1 MEDVF
6 VVGVGMTKFGKHP
19 EETIKSLVRAAVTR
33 ACEHAGITPKQIEM
47 AAVGNAF
54 QGIATGQESIR
65 GQVVLRAMG
74 IGDIPVFNVENACA
88 SSATAFQVAW
98 MDLALG
104 LHDFGLALG
113 FEKMFLD
120 DRDKS
125 LALFSAA
132 MDQDVV
138 QTMMKM
144 FRAHEE
150 ASKKK
155 LAQREEARPGAET
168 VGKEK
173 LGKKSAFMELYAMA
187 ARMHMQKYG
196 TTQRQFAVIS
206 AKNHHNSQFNPYAQY
221 QQPMTVEEVLAAP
234 EVAYPLTR
242 PMCSPV
248 GDGAAAAILCT
259 RAGIKKLTGAK
270 PVKVLAAVLGS
281 GMDRPLDAPDLGE
294 RLSRKAYETAGVG
307 PEDVDVLEVHDAT
320 AFGELRALE
329 GLGFCAPGEGGPF
342 SESGATAL
350 TGKIPVNPS
359 GGLESKGHP
368 VGATG
373 VGQVCEIV
381 WQLRGEAEKRQ
392 VAKARIGMTENGGG
406 NLGVEE
412 AAMNIIILER
422 VSV

>member
-6 VVGVGMTKFGKHP
+6 VIGAGMTEFGKRP
-19 EETIKSLVRAAVTR
+19 EETIKTLVKTAVTR
-33 ACEHAGITPKQIEM
+33 ACGHAGIKPADIQT
-47 AAVGNAF
+47 ASSGNAF

-74 IGDIPVFNVENACA
+74 IGDIPVFNLENACA

-104 LHDFGLALG
+104 LHDVGLALG
-113 FEKMFLD
+113 FEKMYLE
-120 DRDKS
+120 DRDKRLS
-125 LALFSAA
+125 LFSAA

-144 FRAHEE
+144 FKAHEE
-150 ASKKK
+150 SAKKK
-155 LAQREEARPGAET
+155 REAEAPKEE
-168 VGKEK
+168 GKEK
-173 LGKKSAFMELYAMA
+173 GPGKKSAFMDLYAMA
-187 ARMHMQKYG
+187 ARMHMEQYG
-196 TTQRQFAVIS
+196 TTQRQFAIIS
-206 AKNHHNSQFNPYAQY
+206 AKNHTNSQHNPYAQY
-221 QQPMTVEEVLAAP
+221 RAPMTVDEVLAAP
-234 EVAYPLTR
+234 LISFPLTR

-248 GDGAAAAILCT
+248 GDGAAAVILAT
-259 RAGIKKLTGAK
+259 RAGVKKLGARL
-270 PVKVLAAVLGS
+270 PVKVKAVVLGS
-281 GMDRPLDAPDLGE
+281 GKDRAMKDPDLGE
-294 RLSRKAYETAGVG
+294 RLSKKAYDMAGIG
-307 PEDVDVLEVHDAT
+307 PEDVDVIEVHDAT

-329 GLGFCAPGEGGPF
+329 GLGFCPIGEGGPF

-350 TGKIPVNPS
+350 HGKIPTNPS

-381 WQLRGEAEKRQ
+381 WQLRGEAGGRQ
-392 VAKARIGMTENGGG
+392 VEGARIGMCENGGG
-406 NLGVEE
+406 SIGVEE

-422 VSV
+422 VNEL

>member
-19 EETIKSLVRAAVTR
+19 EESIKTLTKTAVTR
-33 ACEHAGITPKQIEM
+33 ACEHAGITAKQLQM

-74 IGDIPVFNVENACA
+74 IGDIPVFNLENACA

-104 LHDFGLALG
+104 LHDIGLALG
-113 FEKMFLD
+113 FEKMYLD
-120 DRDKS
+120 DREKS
-125 LALFSAA
+125 LSLFSAA

-138 QTMMKM
+138 QAMMKM
-144 FRAHEE
+144 FRSHEE

-155 LAQREEARPGAET
+155 LAEREGQPAAD
-168 VGKEK
+168 GKEK
-173 LGKKSAFMELYAMA
+173 VGKKSAFMELYAMA

-196 TTQRQFAVIS
+196 TTQRHYAVIS
-206 AKNHHNSQFNPYAQY
+206 AKNHTNSQHNPYAQY
-221 QQPMTVEEVLAAP
+221 QDPMTVDEVLAAP

-259 RAGIKKLTGAK
+259 RAGLAKLTAAK
-270 PVKVLAAVLGS
+270 PVKVLAAVMGS
-281 GMDRPLDAPDLGE
+281 GMDRAMDAPDLGE
-294 RLSRKAYETAGVG
+294 RLSKKAYETAGVG
-307 PEDVDVLEVHDAT
+307 PDDINVLEVHDAT
-320 AFGELRALE
+320 AFGELRAIE
-329 GLGFCAPGEGGPF
+329 GLGFCPIGQGGPF
-342 SESGATAL
+342 SESGATRIG
-350 TGKIPVNPS
+350 GKIPVNPS

-381 WQLRGEAEKRQ
+381 WQLRGEAGPRQ
-392 VAKARIGMTENGGG
+392 VSPARIGMTENGGG
-406 NLGVEE
+406 NIGVEE

-422 VSV
+422 VEFA